1 MNNITKEK
9 VNLLNTIQ
17 YILFRTL
24 FMTVIPFMTSP
35 SYDQPIPGGSGT
47 EVVTDYSQNESLEA
61 AAADFHQEGRYDLM
75 LDSVCGPLTYYNQ
88 NDAR

>member
-24 FMTVIPFMTSP
+24 FMTVIPFMASP
-35 SYDQPIPGGSGT
+35 SFDQPIPGGSGT
-47 EVVTDYSQNESLEA
+47 EVVTGYSQNESLET
-61 AAADFHQEGRYDLM
+61 AAADFPQEGGMTLCWTAYVALLPTIIRM
-75 LDSVCGPLTYYNQ
+75 M
-88 NDAR
+88 